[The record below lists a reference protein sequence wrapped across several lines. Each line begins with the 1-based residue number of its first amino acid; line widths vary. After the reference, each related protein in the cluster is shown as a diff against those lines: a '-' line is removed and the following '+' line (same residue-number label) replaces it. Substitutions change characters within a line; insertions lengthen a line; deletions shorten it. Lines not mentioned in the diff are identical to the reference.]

1 MISEFKL
8 HFPIFSWV
16 FHHPLSPFFP
26 QENSMTIDDAWDSV
40 EAPIWVPQVRVAAQE
55 SPIGISLPVIAWLV
69 VWNQQQI
76 GI

>member
-1 MISEFKL
+1 
-8 HFPIFSWV
+8 
-16 FHHPLSPFFP
+16 
-26 QENSMTIDDAWDSV
+26 MTIDDAWDSV